1 MTEDVADRIDP
12 EVRARLEQLRALVG
26 TGGLAGIEDI
36 PERRRRQA
44 ELTATV
50 GHTPPP
56 EGIEVRDRR
65 VGDLLIRTYRPAGLP
80 EPAPCLY
87 YIHGG
92 GLVGGSVT
100 GDDTKAAALALDVGC
115 VVASVEYRL
124 APEHPY
130 PAAFD
135 DCVRGLQ
142 WVLDRH
148 PGPVAVFGSSAG
160 GGLAVGSVLYLRDE
174 GRRLPAYMMLVSP
187 MLDDR
192 SSSPSAVVNTG
203 FGAWSRGANVQ
214 AWRAYLGDDHGS
226 DRVSPYAAPA
236 RVRDLTGFPPTYVD
250 TGDLDLFRDESLEL
264 ARRLMWSGVP
274 VELHVHAGAIH
285 GGESLAPRAALS
297 VRARSLRV
305 AALGRALGAEPLS

>member
-1 MTEDVADRIDP
+1 VGVTGDVADRIDP

-26 TGGLAGIEDI
+26 PGGLAGIEDI

-44 ELTATV
+44 ELAATV
-50 GHTPPP
+50 GHKPRP
-56 EGIEVRDRR
+56 EGVEVRDHA
-65 VGDLLIRTYRPAGLP
+65 VGDLLVRTYRPAGLA
-80 EPAPCLY
+80 EPAPWLY

-92 GLVGGSVT
+92 GFVVGSVA
-100 GDDTKAAALALDVGC
+100 GDDGKAATLALDVGC

-130 PAAFD
+130 PAALD
-135 DCVRGLQ
+135 DCVRGLR
-142 WVLDRH
+142 WVLDQH
-148 PGPVAVFGSSAG
+148 PGPVAVHGSSAG
-160 GGLAVGSVLYLRDE
+160 GGLAVASVLRERDE
-174 GRRLPAYMMLVSP
+174 GNRLPAYLMLVSP

-192 SSSPSAVVNTG
+192 SSSRSALVNTG
-203 FGAWSRGANVQ
+203 FGAWSYEANVQ
-214 AWRAYLGDDHGS
+214 AWRAYLGD
-226 DRVSPYAAPA
+226 RVSPYAAPA
-236 RVRDLTGFPPTYVD
+236 RAHDLTGFPPTYVD